1 MAFPQGHS
9 LLRAH
14 PPAPAWAPP
23 RAAGGYLLRRG
34 PLWAAGGPLGSVNAS
49 FPWLLLPTDSSL
61 FMALTC
67 FPELSFPSV
76 PQSAVGL
83 TQLWEPFHVV
93 SLFTALTGTPHPDPR
108 EQLRS
113 LLR

>member
-1 MAFPQGHS
+1 
-9 LLRAH
+9 
-14 PPAPAWAPP
+14 
-23 RAAGGYLLRRG
+23 
-34 PLWAAGGPLGSVNAS
+34 
-49 FPWLLLPTDSSL
+49 
-61 FMALTC
+61 MALTC